1 MKRSKNTIYLVLVI
15 FAVMVL
21 ISCSMGVKKSFLVTQ
36 SNFNDMVTSYFQ
48 YYETIS
54 LEEQKYLKAIVNPKV
69 IKALNILEKM
79 NEVIQLEAEPL
90 KIDQKEFQNLRYDL
104 YRELPKIFQKEN

>member
-1 MKRSKNTIYLVLVI
+1 MKKSKNTIYLVLVI
-15 FAVMVL
+15 FAVIVL
-21 ISCSMGVKKSFLVTQ
+21 ISCSIGVKKSFLVTQ

-48 YYETIS
+48 YYENVS
-54 LEEQKYLKAIVNPKV
+54 LEEQKYLKATVNPKV